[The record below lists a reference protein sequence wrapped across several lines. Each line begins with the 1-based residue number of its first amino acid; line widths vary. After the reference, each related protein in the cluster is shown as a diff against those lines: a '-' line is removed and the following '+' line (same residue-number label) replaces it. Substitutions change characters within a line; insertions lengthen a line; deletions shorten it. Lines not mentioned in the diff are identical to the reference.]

1 MARVHHQHRHSV
13 SPAEPCGRICAL
25 SLNSHSHSN
34 SHSHLHPPPLF
45 FSSPLPCAQE
55 YHQETLDNLR
65 VAMRNTKRL
74 CCTMLDTL
82 SNEIM
87 VLNRPETASISL
99 NAGETITLTTDR
111 TRPASSSCLPISY
124 PSFQGSGLAPGA
136 QVFVGQYLFTGSE
149 TSSVYLTVQ
158 EVGAGQPGRQ
168 GRGRARACM
177 QLRCSCRHMHGPR
190 THTYISGQHPRH
202 SVKQHRAHEPGHFP
216 LLLKE

>member
-1 MARVHHQHRHSV
+1 MR
-13 SPAEPCGRICAL
+13 
-25 SLNSHSHSN
+25 
-34 SHSHLHPPPLF
+34 
-45 FSSPLPCAQE
+45 AQE

-111 TRPASSSCLPISY
+111 TRPASSTCLPISY

-158 EVGAGQPGRQ
+158 EVGGAQA
-168 GRGRARACM
+168 ARSKLYCRHRHGHGTACIHACTHACM
-177 QLRCSCRHMHGPR
+177 HGRHLRCS
-190 THTYISGQHPRH
+190 
-202 SVKQHRAHEPGHFP
+202 
-216 LLLKE
+216 LLGEAA